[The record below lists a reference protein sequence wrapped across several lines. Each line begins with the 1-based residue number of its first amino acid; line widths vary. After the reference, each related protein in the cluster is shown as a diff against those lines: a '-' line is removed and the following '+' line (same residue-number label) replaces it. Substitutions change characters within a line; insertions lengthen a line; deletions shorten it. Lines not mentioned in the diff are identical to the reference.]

1 MFKVFISKAT
11 EGLLFSILATE
22 VSIPT
27 EEEEITILDFHQPII
42 ARLKSGVIRID
53 HKRKF
58 TITDGIAYFNNN
70 ELKMVVETK

>member
-1 MFKVFISKAT
+1 MFKVFISTA
-11 EGLLFSILATE
+11 ERLLFSILASE

-27 EEEEITILDFHQPII
+27 EEEEMTILDFHEPMI

-58 TITDGIAYFNNN
+58 DIADGIAYFDNN
-70 ELKMVVETK
+70 ELKMIVETD